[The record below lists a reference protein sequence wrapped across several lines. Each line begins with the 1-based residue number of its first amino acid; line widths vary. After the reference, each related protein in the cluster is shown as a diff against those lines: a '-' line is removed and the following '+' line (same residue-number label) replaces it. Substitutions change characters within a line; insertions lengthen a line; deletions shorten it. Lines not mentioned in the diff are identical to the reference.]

1 MKLTNLLIFA
11 ATSALIA
18 SCSTGQKTDSL
29 TLSGLDPQKFI
40 TEVNGN
46 KTALYTLKNHNGMEA
61 CITNYGGRVVSLMIP
76 DKTGKPTDVVLGHD
90 NINDYINIDGNFG
103 ALIGRYG
110 NRIDQGRFTLND
122 STYQLPINNYGHSLH
137 GGPVGFHHAV
147 WNAVQPNDSTLLLSL
162 FSPDGDAGYPGNVN
176 VTVTYS
182 LRPDNGLAINY
193 EATTDRPTI
202 LNLTNHSYFNLS
214 GDLASNILDHH
225 VYINAD
231 AFTPIDSTF
240 MTDGEIRAV
249 DGTPF
254 DFRQAKP
261 VGRDIDSDDQQ
272 LSNGLGY
279 DHNFVLN
286 NACDSTIIAA
296 RVYSP
301 VSGITMEVL
310 TNEPGL
316 QFYVGN
322 FLDSTVKGKNGI
334 AYPYRG
340 AIVMETQHYP
350 NSPNLP
356 QYPSVIVNPDTTYR
370 STCIYRFPT
379 PAK

>member
-1 MKLTNLLIFA
+1 MKSKCLIAFA
-11 ATSALIA
+11 AATLLA
-18 SCSTGQKTDSL
+18 SCAKTSDNNVST
-29 TLSGLDPQKFI
+29 TLSGLDPEKFV
-40 TEVNGN
+40 TEIDG
-46 KTALYTLKNHNGMEA
+46 KPTSLFTLRNHNGMEA
-61 CITNYGGRVVSLMIP
+61 CITNYGGRVVSLMVP
-76 DKTGKPTDVVLGHD
+76 DKDGRMVDVVLGHD
-90 NINDYINIDGNFG
+90 SIDDYVNIDGNFG

-122 STYQLPINNYGHSLH
+122 STYRLPVNNYGHSLH
-137 GGPVGFHHAV
+137 GGPKGFHHAL
-147 WNAVQPNDSTLLLSL
+147 WSGEQPNDSTLVLKL
-162 FSPDGDAGYPGNVN
+162 FSPDGDAGYPGNIN
-176 VTVTYS
+176 VSVVYS
-182 LRPDNGLAINY
+182 LRPDNALAIDY

-214 GDLASNILDHH
+214 GNLADNILDHE

-240 MTDGEIRAV
+240 MTHGEIRPV
-249 DGTPF
+249 EGTPF
-254 DFRQAKP
+254 DFRQPKP
-261 VGRDIDSDDQQ
+261 VGRDIDADDEQ
-272 LSNGLGY
+272 LHNGLGY

-286 NACDSTIIAA
+286 TAGDSTLVAA

-301 VSGITMEVL
+301 ASGITMEVL
-310 TNEPGL
+310 TDEPGL

-356 QYPSVIVNPDTTYR
+356 QYPSVVITPDSAYR
-370 STCIYRFPT
+370 STCIYKFAT
-379 PAK
+379 IH